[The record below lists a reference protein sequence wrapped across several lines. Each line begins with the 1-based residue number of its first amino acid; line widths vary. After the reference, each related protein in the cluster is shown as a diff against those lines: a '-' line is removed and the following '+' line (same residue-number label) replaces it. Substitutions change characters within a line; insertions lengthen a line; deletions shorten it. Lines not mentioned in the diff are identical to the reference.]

1 MAIRYLHRLALAGL
15 GAGAVLS
22 LFLAPAQAD
31 PGTTLVDDMHAVFGK
46 HHGQRAVHAKGI
58 VLEGTFTPTAEAKEL
73 STAAVF
79 AGETI
84 PVTVRLSAFTGLPA
98 IADNSLDSAP
108 RGLAVKFRVPN
119 ARPLDV
125 VAHGFNGFPVAT
137 AGEFSLLLRAIA
149 ASNADAPKPT
159 ALDRFLESHPIAKS
173 FLTSQNPP
181 PVSYATEAQFG
192 VNAFAFIDA
201 KGQRTLVRYRFR
213 PAAGEHHLDAAARE
227 ASGPNY
233 LRAEMEQRLAKAPVV
248 FDWLAQV
255 AEPGDKADD
264 PSVAWPKSRRLVRL
278 GTLRIERIAADEEK
292 IARTLV
298 FMPGNPPPGIEAADP
313 MLAARNEAYSVSF
326 DERQ

>member
-1 MAIRYLHRLALAGL
+1 
-15 GAGAVLS
+15 
-22 LFLAPAQAD
+22 LAPAQAD
-31 PGTTLVDDMHAVFGK
+31 PGKALVDDMHAVFGK
-46 HHGQRAVHAKGI
+46 HQGQRTVHAKGI
-58 VLEGTFTPTAEAKEL
+58 VLQGTFAPTAEAREL
-73 STAAVF
+73 SAAAVF
-79 AGETI
+79 AGETV
-84 PVTVRLSAFTGLPA
+84 PVTVRFSAFTGFPA
-98 IADNSLDSAP
+98 IADNSLDAAP

-119 ARPLDV
+119 ARALDV

-137 AGEFSLLLRAIA
+137 ARELGELLRAIA
-149 ASNADAPKPT
+149 ASNGEAPKPT
-159 ALDRFLESHPIAKS
+159 ALDRYLESHPIAKS
-173 FLTSQNPP
+173 FLTGQNPP

-227 ASGPNY
+227 AKGPNY
-233 LRAEMEQRLAKAPVV
+233 LRTEMEQRLAKGPVV

-264 PSVAWPKSRRLVRL
+264 PSVAWPDSRRLVRL
-278 GTLRIERIAADEEK
+278 GTLRIDRIAEDEEK
-292 IARTLV
+292 IAKRLV

-313 MLAARNEAYSVSF
+313 MLAVRDQAYSVSF